1 MSVCGTVMADSQIC
15 SFLCIFL
22 YLQPGATLADPS
34 NLVLVEVLMPQSSIS
49 LSASLMWVS
58 QMTKSWNPS
67 SIHSDC
73 MLDFESRR

>member
-22 YLQPGATLADPS
+22 YLQPCATLPDPS
-34 NLVLVEVLMPQSSIS
+34 NLVVVEVLMPQNSIS

-58 QMTKSWNPS
+58 GEILEP
-67 SIHSDC
+67 I
-73 MLDFESRR
+73 